1 MKFNIR
7 IEDIELRSCSINLLS
22 DGEHDRAEIV
32 KWSKGIDKKEYCC
45 TVAYWNLEE
54 TEDYSLQFVGDR
66 PFNVDSLMFM
76 KIAKHGQRIL
86 DDKENIWS

>member
-32 KWSKGIDKKEYCC
+32 KWSRGRDSVSAWVCC
-45 TVAYWNLEE
+45 TVAYWNKNEE
-54 TEDYSLQFVGDR
+54 GYDLQFVGGR
-66 PFNVDSLMFM
+66 PFNTDSVVFM
-76 KIAKHGQRIL
+76 KLAKHGQQIL
-86 DDKENIWS
+86 NDA